1 MTAMT
6 RRLVALG
13 VGFALLSTGPA
24 PPSPDRVSIPETVAE
39 GAKLVE
45 VYHGTRVFGGPTW
58 DARTGSLYFT
68 ASGKPGQILR
78 LDAPGK
84 AAVWLDHAGAV
95 GTCLSSDG
103 RLMVAES
110 SKRRIMSYGI
120 GPDGPADSQTLLED
134 PKLAQPSDLCQAPNG
149 DIYFTDP
156 DFLAGKAGAVHRLR
170 PDGRS
175 ERLIRDVRAPVGVE
189 LAPDGG
195 TIYVSDAALKVWR
208 AYPVG
213 PDGSIGIGKFWFNP
227 ITPNRD
233 DPAGMTV
240 DERGNLYLTGRG
252 GVWVAT
258 PEGKTLGLIPVK
270 GPCSNVAFGGEQGST
285 LYITGPRKVYSL
297 AMKVRG
303 QTFTKTP

>member
-1 MTAMT
+1 MT
-6 RRLVALG
+6 RRLLALG
-13 VGFALLSTGPA
+13 IGFAILSTGPA

-45 VYHGTRVFGGPTW
+45 VYHGSRTFGGPTW
-58 DARTGSLYFT
+58 NPRTGKLYFT
-68 ASGKPGQILR
+68 ASGKTGQILR

-84 AAVWLDHAGAV
+84 ATVWLDHAGAV
-95 GTCLSSDG
+95 GGTCLSGDG
-103 RLMVAES
+103 CLLVADAS
-110 SKRRIMSYGI
+110 GRRIMSYRI
-120 GPDGPADSQTLLED
+120 GPDGPADRETILED
-134 PKLAQPSDLCQAPNG
+134 RKLVQPSDLCEAPNG

-156 DFLAGKAGAVHRLR
+156 DFQAGQAGAVYRLT

-175 ERLIRDVRAPVGVE
+175 DRVIRDVRVPVGVE
-189 LAPDGG
+189 VSPDGG

-208 AYPVG
+208 AYSVDPN
-213 PDGSIGIGKFWFNP
+213 GSIGIGRFWFNP
-227 ITPNRD
+227 VTRNRD

-270 GPCSNVAFGGEQGST
+270 ETCSNVAFGGVEGST
-285 LYITGPRKVYSL
+285 LYITCPRKVYGL

-303 QTFTKTP
+303 QGFTKTP